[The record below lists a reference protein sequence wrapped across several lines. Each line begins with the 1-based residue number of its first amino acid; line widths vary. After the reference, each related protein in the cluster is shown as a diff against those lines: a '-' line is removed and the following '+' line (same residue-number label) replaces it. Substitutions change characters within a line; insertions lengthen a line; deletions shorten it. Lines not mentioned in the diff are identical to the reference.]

1 MLPGLTLQ
9 KLKDR
14 EDFMAERRQTQLP
27 SLPQGVIEAVV
38 WLILGIL
45 AFTQTFNFDGPLP
58 TFELGAAFW
67 PRVVISCV
75 ILSAVVLLVA
85 SYATRA
91 KASALMTEDRL
102 AGYDKVTDELP
113 EDVAHVTKKTLA
125 IFAIPLIYVYAIHKL
140 GFLLIT
146 PLFLFGYMY
155 LLGVRRWRT
164 LIAVTTGVYAG
175 IVLIFVKLI
184 FTPLPQGA
192 GYIHSL
198 NGQLIGL
205 IQ

>member
-1 MLPGLTLQ
+1 
-9 KLKDR
+9 
-14 EDFMAERRQTQLP
+14 MAERRQTQHP
-27 SLPQGVIEAVV
+27 ALPQGAIEAVV
-38 WLILGIL
+38 WLTLGIW
-45 AFTQTFNFDGPLP
+45 AFAQTFDFDGPLP

-67 PRVVISCV
+67 PRVVIGGV
-75 ILSAVVLLVA
+75 ILSAAVLLVG
-85 SYATRA
+85 SYVARA
-91 KASALMTEDRL
+91 KASAPMTEDRL
-102 AGYDKVTDELP
+102 TDYDKVTDELP
-113 EDVAHVTKKTLA
+113 EDAAHVTKKTLA
-125 IFAIPLIYVYAIHKL
+125 VFAVPLIYVYAIHKL

-164 LIAVTTGVYAG
+164 LIAVTAGVYAG

-192 GYIHSL
+192 GYFHSL

-205 IQ
+205 LQ